1 MKIKNANELLELY
14 PKIKPIKKGKLMNMS
29 GDLIWIG
36 ENGRIERVT
45 DCSIIR
51 YQKGSKVWH
60 KLDIKDFVLID
71 NPEELKKWTP

>member
-1 MKIKNANELLELY
+1 MKLKNASELLELY
-14 PKIKPIKKGKLMNMS
+14 PKIKPTRKGKLFNMN

-51 YQKGSKVWH
+51 YKKGSKFWYE
-60 KLDIKDFVLID
+60 LDIKDSVLVYSGFSAED
-71 NPEELKKWTP
+71 VKL

>member
-1 MKIKNANELLELY
+1 MKIKNANELLEKY
-14 PKIKPIKKGKLMNMS
+14 PEIKPIRKGKLFNMN

-51 YQKGSKVWH
+51 YKKGIKVWF

>member
-1 MKIKNANELLELY
+1 
-14 PKIKPIKKGKLMNMS
+14 MS

-36 ENGRIERVT
+36 KNGRIERVT

-71 NPEELKKWTP
+71 NP